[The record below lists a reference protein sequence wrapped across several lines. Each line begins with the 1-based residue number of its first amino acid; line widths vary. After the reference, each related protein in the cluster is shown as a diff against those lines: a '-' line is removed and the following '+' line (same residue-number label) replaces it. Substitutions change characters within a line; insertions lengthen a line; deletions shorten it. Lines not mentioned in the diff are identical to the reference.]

1 MKRRQKLTYFLAG
14 LMSAFLLMGAVN
26 PAFAAMVGKTI
37 QVFTGVNIYIDDV
50 KLDPKDANGNPVEAF
65 IYNGTT
71 YLPVRAV
78 GEAVGKTVQW
88 DGATSSVY
96 LGKHS
101 SSEPAVYLSEL
112 DYFSG
117 TSDSNFNTAA
127 SEQDN
132 LGNTHYY
139 CITGPFDRTYKL
151 NGQYSAMTGTLYQ
164 TYENR
169 SYTIRQNSCLEI
181 YGDGRLL
188 HTVNFPKNT
197 TGFEPSDFTINL
209 TGVLEL
215 QVVLKI
221 YNGNLFNLGTYL
233 SLGDVGLWT

>member
-14 LMSAFLLMGAVN
+14 LLSAVVLGGAVN
-26 PAFAAMVGKTI
+26 PALAAMAGKTI

-50 KLDPKDANGNPVEAF
+50 KLNPKDANGNPVEAF

-88 DGATSSVY
+88 EGSTSSVY

-101 SSEPAVYLSEL
+101 GGEPAVWLAEM

-117 TSDSNFNTAA
+117 SESIRTATS
-127 SEQDN
+127 EMDN
-132 LGNTHYY
+132 LGNTHYH
-139 CITGPFDRTYKL
+139 CITYPFERTYKL
-151 NGQYSAMTGTLYQ
+151 NGQYSLMTGTLYQ
-164 TYENR
+164 TYEER
-169 SYTIRQNSCLEI
+169 SKTIGEKSCLEI

-188 HTVNFPKNT
+188 HTISFPERM
-197 TGFEPSDFTINL
+197 TGFEPSDFSVNL

-215 QVVLKI
+215 RVVLKI
-221 YNGNLFNLGTYL
+221 AANYHSGTYDTLL